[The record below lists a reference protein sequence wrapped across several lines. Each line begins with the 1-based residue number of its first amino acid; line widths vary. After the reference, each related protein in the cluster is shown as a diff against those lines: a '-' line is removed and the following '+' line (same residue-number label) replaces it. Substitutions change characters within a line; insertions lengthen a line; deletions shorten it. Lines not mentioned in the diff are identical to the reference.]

1 MRRILSLLTAAAL
14 VTFPATA
21 MAQGLKS
28 KLPKTLTG
36 PIKLE
41 IVVSEDLAHRANN
54 LPKRVS
60 QRGSQTRLNGSFT
73 SNGKYGDS
81 SITYLLNDLKEE
93 LVDDFAKR
101 NIVLSDTA
109 PTILKVTIEKVK
121 PNRPT
126 FNQLKEDSNLSV
138 RSYSIGGAEVSVD
151 VATTTG
157 ESLGHAYYDYYTSL
171 DERRF
176 RSRNSW
182 YDASEAFHSFSKQ
195 LSKKLAKAGAS
206 TS

>member
-14 VTFPATA
+14 VTFPATT

-73 SNGKYGDS
+73 SNGKYGDG

-121 PNRPT
+121 PN
-126 FNQLKEDSNLSV
+126 LSL
-138 RSYSIGGAEVSVD
+138 I
-151 VATTTG
+151 
-157 ESLGHAYYDYYTSL
+157 HI
-171 DERRF
+171 
-176 RSRNSW
+176 
-182 YDASEAFHSFSKQ
+182 
-195 LSKKLAKAGAS
+195 
-206 TS
+206 

>member
-1 MRRILSLLTAAAL
+1 MRKFLSLLSAAAVL
-14 VTFPATA
+14 AFPATA
-21 MAQGLKS
+21 LAQGLKS
-28 KLPKTLTG
+28 NLPKTLTG

-41 IVVSEDLAHRANN
+41 ITVSEDLAHRANN

-60 QRGSQTRLNGSFT
+60 QRGSQTRLKGSFT
-73 SNGKYGDS
+73 SNGKYGDQA
-81 SITYLLNDLKEE
+81 ITYLLKDLKEE
-93 LVDDFAKR
+93 LVEDFAKR

-109 PTILKVTIEKVK
+109 PTVLKVTIEKVK

-126 FNQLKEDSNLSV
+126 INQLKEDSNLSV

-151 VATTTG
+151 VASANG
-157 ESLGHAYYDYYTSL
+157 DSLGHAYYDYYTSFG
-171 DERRF
+171 DRTF
-176 RSRNSW
+176 RSQNSW